1 MAVKTSVP
9 WHEKVASKPGL
20 ETDPSVVKRK
30 NKLFVVVDEYAIGS
44 GQGPDPERPQA
55 PSIEGLLGPSPSNR
69 YTKSKLVSRLNVSNV
84 SVGAPTAQVSV
95 QEQSKLS
102 A

>member
-44 GQGPDPERPQA
+44 GQGPDPERPQTRT
-55 PSIEGLLGPSPSNR
+55 GLLGPSPSNT

>member
-30 NKLFVVVDEYAIGS
+30 NKLFVVVDEYVIGS
-44 GQGPDPERPQA
+44 GLDPERPQA
-55 PSIEGLLGPSPSNR
+55 SSIEGLLGPSPSNR